1 MIFSFYPRCICNY
14 RWAVLFAIII
24 AVSIMTAPGVFAQEN
39 SAPANVVAIAGPQD
53 GTAVISWSA
62 VETTNYYRIGWI
74 SETDYLTAVNTETDW
89 LDAFVFADVV
99 NTGQTSYIVKG
110 LESGNVYYF
119 SVGTALERY
128 GKAEWSDWTN
138 LTLTAESCFYSLEEH
153 IQSTQ
158 MADRAALI
166 EFYHA
171 TNGDTWIDNTNW
183 LSDAPLDQW
192 TGVEVN
198 NMGRV
203 SALRLPGN
211 NLNGTVSATLGRL
224 TELRELWLHNNSLHG
239 TIPPELGNLTNL
251 LQLYLSDNSLS
262 GSIPPELS
270 NLNSLRRMS
279 LDSNGL
285 HGTIPPELGNL
296 VNLLHLVLA
305 NNSLSGSIPPEL
317 SNLNNL
323 QRMSLDSNG
332 LHGTIPTEL
341 GNLTNLL
348 HLVLSNNSLSGSIPP
363 ELSNLNNLQRMS
375 LDSNALSG
383 TIPPEL
389 GRMIELRTL
398 DLSRNRLSGS
408 VPTELG
414 DLTNMNDLGLGRNAL
429 SGTIPP
435 ELGRMIELIH
445 LSIGRNQLSGSIP
458 TELGNLTNLRGL
470 YLNWNQL
477 SGEIPQSLNNIKEW
491 DGWQIIAGNNFTG
504 CIPAGMASAPGDPG
518 DSSYGNIP
526 FCDP

>member
-1 MIFSFYPRCICNY
+1 MIFSFYSRRICNY
-14 RWAVLFAIII
+14 RWAVLCAIII
-24 AVSIMTAPGVFAQEN
+24 VVSTMTAPGVFAQEN

-74 SETDYLTAVNTETDW
+74 SGTDYNAAMNTETDW

-99 NTGQTSYIVKG
+99 NTGQTSYTVKG
-110 LESGNVYYF
+110 LEPGDSYHF
-119 SVGTALERY
+119 SVGTALERF

-171 TNGDTWIDNTNW
+171 TNGDNWIDNTNW

-192 TGVEVN
+192 KGVEVN

-203 SALRLPGN
+203 STLWLPGN
-211 NLNGTVSATLGRL
+211 NLNGTIPATLGRL
-224 TELRELWLHNNSLHG
+224 TDLRRLRLNGNGLYG
-239 TIPPELGNLTNL
+239 TIPPELGNLVNL
-251 LQLYLSDNSLS
+251 FGLGLSDNSLS

-270 NLNSLRRMS
+270 NLNSLQTMN
-279 LDSNGL
+279 LGSNGL

-296 VNLLHLVLA
+296 TTLLYLVLPH
-305 NNSLSGSIPPEL
+305 NSLSGSIPPEL
-317 SNLNNL
+317 SNLNSLQTMNL
-323 QRMSLDSNG
+323 GSNG
-332 LHGTIPTEL
+332 LH
-341 GNLTNLL
+341 
-348 HLVLSNNSLSGSIPP
+348 
-363 ELSNLNNLQRMS
+363 
-375 LDSNALSG
+375 G

-389 GRMIELRTL
+389 GRMIELRGL
-398 DLSRNRLSGS
+398 NIGSNQLSGS
-408 VPTELG
+408 IPTELG
-414 DLTNMNDLGLGRNAL
+414 NLTNVIYIDLARNAL

-435 ELGRMIELIH
+435 ELGRMIELTS
-445 LSIGRNQLSGSIP
+445 LSIGHNQLSGSIP
-458 TELGNLTNLRGL
+458 TELGNLTNLRSL
-470 YLNWNQL
+470 FLNWNQL

-491 DGWQIIAGNNFTG
+491 DGWHIIAGNNFTG
-504 CIPAGMASAPGDPG
+504 CIPAGMASAPGDPPG